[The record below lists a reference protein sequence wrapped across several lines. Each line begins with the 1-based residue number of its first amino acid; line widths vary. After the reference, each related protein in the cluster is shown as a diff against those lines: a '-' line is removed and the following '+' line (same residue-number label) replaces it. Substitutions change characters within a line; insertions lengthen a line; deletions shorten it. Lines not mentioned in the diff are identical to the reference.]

1 MAQLNKNL
9 YLSLDSCLWWIWK
22 VLFYECNCF
31 SSKSI
36 KPKSGILINYKP
48 VCHMIM
54 VNTVF
59 SWFEASVFFFN
70 RILFR
75 WDILYICS
83 YPNLQICPGTAILH
97 LGFHLLQGQTFFFNL
112 STAYMLEILAFL
124 VKMYYLMRKRLLL
137 CSYWYFVKFAG
148 WMGFCHEDECRS
160 AGSFSVRG
168 IFVL

>member
-1 MAQLNKNL
+1 M
-9 YLSLDSCLWWIWK
+9 LSSVDLK
-22 VLFYECNCF
+22 PVF
-31 SSKSI
+31 SSSI
-36 KPKSGILINYKP
+36 
-48 VCHMIM
+48 
-54 VNTVF
+54 
-59 SWFEASVFFFN
+59 VFFSGEMFYIFAL
-70 RILFR
+70 ILTYKYVQVLLFFI
-75 WDILYICS
+75 WGFICCKVR
-83 YPNLQICPGTAILH
+83 L
-97 LGFHLLQGQTFFFNL
+97 FFFFFNL